1 MSETTDILINVAE
14 QEFAQAKQ
22 SEDQRASITGLIV
35 VVASAIQGGLTQTG
49 LTRSALPLTLML
61 IAIGTFGAL
70 ASIKLYERFRRHVR
84 LKFLIRQR
92 LEELYPDTKL
102 QALLD
107 LTRKEQQKDF
117 PFLRGVRLYLIWVWL
132 HFFIIIL
139 GIIYTIIALLH

>member
-1 MSETTDILINVAE
+1 MSETTDILISVAE

-22 SEDQRASITGLIV
+22 SEDQRANITGLVI

-49 LTRSALPLTLML
+49 LTKSALPLTLML
-61 IAIGTFGAL
+61 IAIGAFGML

-84 LKFLIRQR
+84 LKFKIRQR
-92 LEELYPDTKL
+92 LEELYPDTRL

-107 LTRKEQQKDF
+107 LTRQEQQKDF

-132 HFFIIIL
+132 HGFIVIL